1 MFAAAVSFYD
11 PILTAGGATVLER
24 LGVTV
29 TRENE
34 NCRRRVSVPRE
45 APVRARRSAE
55 A

>member
-34 NCRRRVSVPRE
+34 NCRRRVRTARGPSARE
-45 APVRARRSAE
+45 ALC
-55 A
+55 